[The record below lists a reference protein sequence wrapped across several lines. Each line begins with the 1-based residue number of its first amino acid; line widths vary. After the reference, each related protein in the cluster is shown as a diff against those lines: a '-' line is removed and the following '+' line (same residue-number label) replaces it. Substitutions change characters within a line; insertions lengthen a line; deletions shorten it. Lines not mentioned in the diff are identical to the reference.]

1 MPAHLIKMRNISVSI
16 LQRTERVSHTLAGRR
31 ARGDD
36 KLKRVRD
43 VRHIDK
49 RQRKYPRIFR
59 VRRREMTPQ
68 NQRQFVKL
76 LNSYQ
81 LRALRD
87 WQGFADALPSVESLS
102 DAQLFV
108 LQSVQQNPYLYP
120 SSEETLHQYKHV
132 LATFNDD
139 FEPSSEALQQL
150 VAYDHYLE
158 GLLSML
164 VLCRSYDQT
173 TPKAQYH
180 NSKHQ
185 ECTNDETAYHSL

>member
-1 MPAHLIKMRNISVSI
+1 MRNISISI
-16 LQRTERVSHTLAGRR
+16 SQRTERVSDTAFGKRTH
-31 ARGDD
+31 GDN

-43 VRHIDK
+43 VKHIDR

-59 VRRREMTPQ
+59 VRRKEMTPQ

-87 WQGFADALPSVESLS
+87 WQGFADALPSEELLS

-108 LQSVQQNPYLYP
+108 LQSVQQNPHLYP
-120 SSEETLHQYKHV
+120 SSLKKTLHQYKQV
-132 LATFNDD
+132 LSTLSDD
-139 FEPSSEALQQL
+139 IEPSSETLQQL

-173 TPKAQYH
+173 SQKARCH
-180 NSKHQ
+180 SNEHQ
-185 ECTNDETAYHSL
+185 EHTNDKAAYRSL